1 MDNKKGQHRMV
12 MPFFLKYIFYQE
24 QQEPGVL
31 QLEQPPPK
39 SISDVILNPK

>member
-1 MDNKKGQHRMV
+1 MDNKKGQHRMGDAL
-12 MPFFLKYIFYQE
+12 FLKCIFYHE

-39 SISDVILNPK
+39 SIPDVTLKPK